1 MVLKGGEV
9 SLWYET
15 KVVIPGVH
23 LRDARFPC
31 LNLANRDEAQQE

>member
-15 KVVIPGVH
+15 KVVIPGVPRSTSGM
-23 LRDARFPC
+23 LGS
-31 LNLANRDEAQQE
+31 LA